1 LAPSYGVTPAN
12 LARLRYEPSG
22 TDDFDALPR
31 TPARRTNPES
41 PAFQP
46 PRSSAIST
54 SSFTAD
60 LPAGWEQTTLVSP
73 EQHLREIRGGFSD
86 GGIRSAAMVIR
97 AGPSGRAALVFGE
110 GATPRGGM
118 DGGFDANLRS
128 VIPNLVSQKRAN
140 GSRRILIGRGSIGV
154 AGAAAR
160 FVAAIPLPHVTLYAW
175 CMLPEADVDAIWPE
189 FVAMIESVRTGGAP

>member
-1 LAPSYGVTPAN
+1 
-12 LARLRYEPSG
+12 
-22 TDDFDALPR
+22 
-31 TPARRTNPES
+31 
-41 PAFQP
+41 
-46 PRSSAIST
+46 
-54 SSFTAD
+54 
-60 LPAGWEQTTLVSP
+60 
-73 EQHLREIRGGFSD
+73 
-86 GGIRSAAMVIR
+86 
-97 AGPSGRAALVFGE
+97 
-110 GATPRGGM
+110 M
-118 DGGFDANLRS
+118 DGGFDVNLRS